1 MQRIIGTEVE
11 YGISSP
17 SDPTANPIL
26 TSTQAVLAYAA
37 AAGIQRAK
45 RTRWDYEVES
55 PLRDARGFDLSRSAG
70 PPPVVDADEVGAA
83 NMILTNGARLYVDH
97 AHPEYSA
104 PECTDPLDAVI
115 WDKAGERV
123 MEAAARHVASVPG
136 AAKLQLYKNNVDG
149 KGASY
154 GAHEN
159 YLMSRQTP
167 FSSIIAGLT
176 PFLVSRQVVTGS
188 GRVGIGPSGD
198 EPGFQLSQRS
208 DYIEVEV
215 GLETTLKRGIINT
228 RDEPHADADRYRRLH
243 VIIGDANLAETSTY
257 LKLGTT
263 ALVLDLIE
271 VGPEHGID
279 LSDLVLARPVHA
291 VHAISRDPSLRAAV
305 ALADGR
311 ELTGL
316 ALQRIYLDRVAKL
329 VDSRDPDPRAADIVE
344 TWAQVL
350 DQLERDPMDCAE
362 LLDWPAKLRLLEGFR
377 QRENLSWSAPRLH
390 LVDLQYSDVRL
401 DKGLYNRLVAR
412 GSMKRLVSEQ
422 QVLDVTGDRAGLGG
436 HRLLL
441 SERFRRG
448 VQHAQALRR
457 RLQPG
462 HATEGGRPPDTAA
475 EVATQAERA
484 AAVSDDGCFPTGAAP
499 RCSGRVPRVV
509 GPAEHGVVGF
519 VNEQELG
526 DVRLAQNH
534 GSGLAK
540 PLDQR
545 PVGRCDVPA
554 AGDEANGGRHAG
566 HVELVLDGD
575 RNAVQRTEVLAG
587 GLVSIRLG
595 SLPPCAVKSA
605 LDHGVDRS
613 VTRLDPLDAGFE
625 GGCRSQGTVADLS
638 RQLRR
643 ARQQRARRAL
653 NSRCVGRS
661 AASHFQPPCSR
672 GTP

>member
-104 PECTDPLDAVI
+104 PECTDPMDAVI

-154 GAHEN
+154 GSHEN

-167 FSSIIAGLT
+167 FSAVIAGLT
-176 PFLVSRQVVTGS
+176 PFLVSRQVITGS

-228 RDEPHADADRYRRLH
+228 RDEPHADADKYRRLH

-257 LKLGTT
+257 LKVGTT
-263 ALVLDLIE
+263 SLVLDLIE
-271 VGPEHGID
+271 EGMD
-279 LSDLVLARPVHA
+279 LTDLALARPVHA
-291 VHAISRDPSLRAAV
+291 VHVVSRDPSLRATV

-311 ELTGL
+311 ELTAL

-329 VDSRDPDPRAADIVE
+329 VDSRDPDPRAADVVE
-344 TWAQVL
+344 TWAHVL
-350 DQLERDPMDCAE
+350 DLLERDPMECAE
-362 LLDWPAKLRLLEGFR
+362 ILDWPAKLRLFEGFR
-377 QRENLSWSAPRLH
+377 QPGEPQLVGAATAPGRPAVLRCASRQGPLQPAGRARLDEAAGHRAAGDRRRRQPADGHPRL
-390 LVDLQYSDVRL
+390 LP
-401 DKGLYNRLVAR
+401 
-412 GSMKRLVSEQ
+412 
-422 QVLDVTGDRAGLGG
+422 
-436 HRLLL
+436 
-441 SERFRRG
+441 RR
-448 VQHAQALRR
+448 VPAPLRR
-457 RLQPG
+457 RYRRRQLG
-462 HATEGGRPPDTAA
+462 
-475 EVATQAERA
+475 
-484 AAVSDDGCFPTGAAP
+484 
-499 RCSGRVPRVV
+499 
-509 GPAEHGVVGF
+509 
-519 VNEQELG
+519 LG
-526 DVRLAQNH
+526 DL
-534 GSGLAK
+534 
-540 PLDQR
+540 R
-545 PVGRCDVPA
+545 PRRRFARPDSNPRAV
-554 AGDEANGGRHAG
+554 AG
-566 HVELVLDGD
+566 
-575 RNAVQRTEVLAG
+575 QQ
-587 GLVSIRLG
+587 
-595 SLPPCAVKSA
+595 SA
-605 LDHGVDRS
+605 R
-613 VTRLDPLDAGFE
+613 
-625 GGCRSQGTVADLS
+625 
-638 RQLRR
+638 
-643 ARQQRARRAL
+643 
-653 NSRCVGRS
+653 RS
-661 AASHFQPPCSR
+661 AAGLRGQRRRIGRTAHQLRLPPTSGR
-672 GTP
+672 AIPGNPATER

>member
-154 GAHEN
+154 GTHEN

-167 FSSIIAGLT
+167 FSAIIAGLT

-188 GRVGIGPSGD
+188 GRVGVGPSGD
-198 EPGFQLSQRS
+198 EAGFQLSQRS

-271 VGPEHGID
+271 DGPAYGID
-279 LSDLVLARPVHA
+279 LSDLTLARPVNA
-291 VHAISRDPSLRAAV
+291 VHAISRDPALRVAV
-305 ALADGR
+305 ALVDGR
-311 ELTGL
+311 ELTAL

-329 VDSRDPDPRAADIVE
+329 VDSRDPDPRASDVVE
-344 TWAQVL
+344 TWAHVL
-350 DQLERDPMDCAE
+350 DLLERDPMECAE

-412 GSMKRLVSEQ
+412 GLDEASGHRAAGAQRSRQPADGHSRVLPRRMSA
-422 QVLDVTGDRAGLGG
+422 QVRCGHSRGQLGLGDFRPG
-436 HRLLL
+436 W
-441 SERFRRG
+441 RFAG
-448 VQHAQALRR
+448 SNPHA
-457 RLQPG
+457 
-462 HATEGGRPPDTAA
+462 
-475 EVATQAERA
+475 RA
-484 AAVSDDGCFPTGAAP
+484 AA
-499 RCSGRVPRVV
+499 
-509 GPAEHGVVGF
+509 
-519 VNEQELG
+519 
-526 DVRLAQNH
+526 
-534 GSGLAK
+534 
-540 PLDQR
+540 
-545 PVGRCDVPA
+545 
-554 AGDEANGGRHAG
+554 
-566 HVELVLDGD
+566 
-575 RNAVQRTEVLAG
+575 
-587 GLVSIRLG
+587 
-595 SLPPCAVKSA
+595 
-605 LDHGVDRS
+605 
-613 VTRLDPLDAGFE
+613 
-625 GGCRSQGTVADLS
+625 
-638 RQLRR
+638 
-643 ARQQRARRAL
+643 RQQGAR
-653 NSRCVGRS
+653 RS
-661 AASHFQPPCSR
+661 AAGFGKQCRRAGRTTDPVSSVRRATSGLTGRVGTRATGKLPVTTQEAAMAQEQTKGGGGGGDEDEFARRRGRGPGAPREASR
-672 GTP
+672 GDRRSARRDR